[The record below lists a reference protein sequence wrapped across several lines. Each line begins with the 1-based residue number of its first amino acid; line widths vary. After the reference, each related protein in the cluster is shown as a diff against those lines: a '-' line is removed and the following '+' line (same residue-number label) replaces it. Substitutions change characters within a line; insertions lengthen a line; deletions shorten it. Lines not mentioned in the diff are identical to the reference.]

1 MSEDESLISF
11 DTRRICMAYE
21 VDEIVEVLK
30 SKGYEIEW
38 NVTRKFEDVEIF
50 ANAIAKTKGF
60 RYVSVRR
67 EENNRPLIPLERFS
81 VAVARLLGVK
91 GFAVT
96 SNGEEMMCLRVDN
109 GEHVNLGDIPDAE
122 EAEPLNFR
130 FDEEKELRIAVAI
143 GKLRCPCKQGE
154 CRI

>member
-1 MSEDESLISF
+1 
-11 DTRRICMAYE
+11 MAYE
-21 VDEIVEVLK
+21 LNELVEMLK

-38 NVTRKFEDVEIF
+38 NVTRRLGDVEIF
-50 ANAIAKTKGF
+50 ANAVAKTKGF

-67 EENNRPLIPLERFS
+67 EENCRPLIPLERFS

-96 SNGEEMMCLRVDN
+96 SNGEDVMCLRVDN
-109 GEHVNLGDIPDAE
+109 GKNVSLEDIPDAN
-122 EAEPLNFR
+122 EAQPLDFN
-130 FDEEKELRIAVAI
+130 FDEERESRIAVAI

>member
-1 MSEDESLISF
+1 
-11 DTRRICMAYE
+11 MAYE

-30 SKGYEIEW
+30 NKGYEIEW

-50 ANAIAKTKGF
+50 VNAIAKTKGF

-109 GEHVNLGDIPDAE
+109 GEHVKLEDIPDAE
-122 EAEPLNFR
+122 EAEPLNLS

-143 GKLRCPCKQGE
+143 GKLRCPCRQNE